1 MPERVLNMNIYI
13 DLDNLFKEIKN
24 VGATKF
30 YKATGTSSG
39 NVSDWRS
46 GRSYPGAEK
55 LMRCAAYFDCS
66 VDYLLGRTQIRKSE
80 ISVSRVLY
88 LPVFEQKAS
97 AGLGKEGDID
107 DSIDYRC
114 FDSSKVPLRATH
126 GIIIEGHSMEPRY
139 TDGQIV
145 FINVNQQ
152 CLSSDC
158 GIFTVTLQDE
168 TKVYCKQLKLDE
180 NGREYLHSI
189 NKSVGDPEFRQD
201 EFIQY
206 HCIGK
211 IVG

>member
-1 MPERVLNMNIYI
+1 MNMYI

-24 VGATKF
+24 VGAAKF
-30 YKATGTSSG
+30 YKDTGTSSG

-55 LMRCAAYFDCS
+55 LISCAEYFDCS

-80 ISVSRVLY
+80 INESSIIY

-97 AGLGKEGDID
+97 AGIGKEASID
-107 DSIDYRC
+107 DSANYRC
-114 FDSSKVPLRATH
+114 FDSSKVPSRTTH

-139 TDGQIV
+139 LDGQIV
-145 FINVNQQ
+145 FIDVNQQ
-152 CLSSDC
+152 CFSSDC
-158 GIFTVTLQDE
+158 GIFSVTTQDE
-168 TKVYCKQLKLDE
+168 TKVYCKQLKLDK

-189 NKSVGDPEFRQD
+189 NKAFGDPEFRQD
-201 EFIQY
+201 EFTQY
-206 HCIGK
+206 YCIGK

>member
-1 MPERVLNMNIYI
+1 MNVCI

-30 YKATGTSSG
+30 YKATRTSSG
-39 NVSDWRS
+39 NVSDWRT

-55 LMRCAAYFDCS
+55 LITCAEYFDCS
-66 VDYLLGRTQIRKSE
+66 VDYLLGRTQSRKSDINE
-80 ISVSRVLY
+80 SSIIY

-97 AGLGKEGDID
+97 AGIGKEGDID
-107 DSIDYRC
+107 DSVDYRC
-114 FDSSKVPLRATH
+114 FDSSKIPSRATH

-139 TDGQIV
+139 TDRQIV
-145 FINVNQQ
+145 FIDVNQQ

-158 GIFTVTLQDE
+158 GIFSVTIQGE
-168 TKVYCKQLKLDE
+168 TKVYSKQLKYE

-189 NKSVGDPEFRQD
+189 NRAVGDPEFRQD
-201 EFIQY
+201 EFTQY

>member
-55 LMRCAAYFDCS
+55 LIHCAAYFDCS

-80 ISVSRVLY
+80 ISESSVLY

-126 GIIIEGHSMEPRY
+126 GIIIEGHSMEPKFS
-139 TDGQIV
+139 DGQIV
-145 FINVNQQ
+145 FINVTQK
-152 CLSSDC
+152 CGTSDC
-158 GIFTVTLQDE
+158 DVFSVITHDG

-189 NKSVGDPEFRQD
+189 NKESDDPEFRQD
-201 EFIQY
+201 DSTQY
-206 HCIGK
+206 YCIGK

>member
-1 MPERVLNMNIYI
+1 MNMYI
-13 DLDNLFKEIKN
+13 NLDNLFKEIKN

-30 YKATGTSSG
+30 YKDTRTSSG

-55 LMRCAAYFDCS
+55 LISCAEYFDCS

-80 ISVSRVLY
+80 INESSIIY

-97 AGLGKEGDID
+97 AGIGKEASID
-107 DSIDYRC
+107 DSANYRC
-114 FDSSKVPLRATH
+114 FDSSKVPSRATH
-126 GIIIEGHSMEPRY
+126 GIIIEGHSMEPRFS
-139 TDGQIV
+139 DGQIV
-145 FINVNQQ
+145 FIDTTQG
-152 CLSSDC
+152 CYDSDC
-158 GIFTVTLQDE
+158 GVFSVSTQEGVR
-168 TKVYCKQLKLDE
+168 VYCKQLKQDS

-189 NKSVGDPEFRQD
+189 NRTVGDPEFRQD
-201 EFIQY
+201 EFTQY